1 MFKFSHKMQLSP
13 VDPLGDGLSDEIKA
27 EQAEPEA
34 IHLEEPVDDEE
45 FSSYWDQVTD
55 SIEE

>member
-13 VDPLGDGLSDEIKA
+13 IDPLGDGLREEIQA
-27 EQAEPEA
+27 EKAEPEA
-34 IHLEEPVDDEE
+34 IRLEESFDDED
-45 FSSYWDQVTD
+45 FLQYWQQVAD